1 MERPIL
7 AQHIGC
13 HRPLMVICTGPE
25 TQQDLEF
32 GQPGWTNLCNVW
44 QLSDF
49 SSSHRVLQ
57 IPVVYHL
64 PHQADHVRLHVSTN
78 PFDASQKNLGSALCW
93 LQLGSEHQIGVH
105 LTKDAIKATVDERHV
120 RNPLIF
126 HYDIAVSICIN
137 LYRFIH

>member
-1 MERPIL
+1 
-7 AQHIGC
+7 
-13 HRPLMVICTGPE
+13 MVICTGPE

-78 PFDASQKNLGSALCW
+78 PFDAWQKKMI
-93 LQLGSEHQIGVH
+93 QLFVGCS
-105 LTKDAIKATVDERHV
+105 LA
-120 RNPLIF
+120 P
-126 HYDIAVSICIN
+126 SIR
-137 LYRFIH
+137 LEYT